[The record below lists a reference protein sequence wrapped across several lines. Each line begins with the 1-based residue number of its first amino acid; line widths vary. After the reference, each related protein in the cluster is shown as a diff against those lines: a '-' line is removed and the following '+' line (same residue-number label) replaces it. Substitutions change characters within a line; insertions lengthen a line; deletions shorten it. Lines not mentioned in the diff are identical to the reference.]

1 MATASAISSST
12 FAGQGAIKSHSEL
25 FSRKLVCDLKTP
37 GVLCTFYNPT
47 LKTSPNLVVKAVK
60 AANDASGT
68 ATVGAHRKRA
78 KTKLKEPEETV
89 KDEEDNDNEEEKDWP
104 PLVCC
109 FGEALHEFV
118 PTVRVSDRQMDPEI
132 YSSWKGLQWS
142 PPEFV
147 RAPGSSAANVAIA
160 LARLGGRVAFV
171 GKVGDDE
178 FGHKLV
184 LTLNINRVQT
194 RGVKFDPDVDTGV
207 SWMRLT
213 YGAGAGTKMVC
224 EKPSAEACLLL
235 TEVNLD
241 IIKEACLLQCSSIS
255 LTYEPLRSTLI
266 SAINRARKKRADV
279 FFDLNLPL
287 PYWKSRDETWSA
299 IQPVWEKS
307 TMFELTK
314 QELEFLLGEETYE
327 WKRQQ
332 HSVYYAKSAAEMKPG
347 RDEYHYMPEELSPLW
362 HKHIR
367 ILFVTDGTYR
377 IHYYTQDF
385 HGSVE
390 GTEDVLLAPFSCDRT
405 GSGDA
410 VVAALIKKLTTQPEL
425 LHDQTRLEKALRFAI
440 CAGIIAQWTIGAIR
454 GYPTESA
461 AQNLTEQVYQP
472 TMV

>member
-1 MATASAISSST
+1 MVAADSVPLSVITCHVDDDV
-12 FAGQGAIKSHSEL
+12 GV
-25 FSRKLVCDLKTP
+25 FSVLTVIGHQNRFLGMRFWIQKPKLRVRLLETYLNC
-37 GVLCTFYNPT
+37 F
-47 LKTSPNLVVKAVK
+47 NLV
-60 AANDASGT
+60 
-68 ATVGAHRKRA
+68 
-78 KTKLKEPEETV
+78 
-89 KDEEDNDNEEEKDWP
+89 
-104 PLVCC
+104 
-109 FGEALHEFV
+109 
-118 PTVRVSDRQMDPEI
+118 
-132 YSSWKGLQWS
+132 
-142 PPEFV
+142 
-147 RAPGSSAANVAIA
+147 
-160 LARLGGRVAFV
+160 
-171 GKVGDDE
+171 
-178 FGHKLV
+178 
-184 LTLNINRVQT
+184 
-194 RGVKFDPDVDTGV
+194 GVFFQ
-207 SWMRLT
+207 
-213 YGAGAGTKMVC
+213 
-224 EKPSAEACLLL
+224 
-235 TEVNLD
+235 
-241 IIKEACLLQCSSIS
+241 ACLLQCSSIS

-362 HKHIR
+362 HKHVR

-410 VVAALIKKLTTQPEL
+410 VVAGKLLPSL
-425 LHDQTRLEKALRFAI
+425 V
-440 CAGIIAQWTIGAIR
+440 IIECLFTF
-454 GYPTESA
+454 
-461 AQNLTEQVYQP
+461 
-472 TMV
+472 